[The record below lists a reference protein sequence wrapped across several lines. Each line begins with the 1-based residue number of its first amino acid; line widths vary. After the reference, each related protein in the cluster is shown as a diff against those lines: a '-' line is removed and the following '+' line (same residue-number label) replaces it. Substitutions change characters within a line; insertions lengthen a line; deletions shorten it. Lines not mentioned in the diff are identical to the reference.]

1 MKETYVLLDE
11 EHNIIMSRENSAKE
25 NIQLF
30 QKNQEIFYH
39 DFALG
44 GVIEIRR
51 WSIHDEQ

>member
-1 MKETYVLLDE
+1 MYLLDE
-11 EHNIIMSRENSAKE
+11 ERNIIIIESRVNSAKE

-39 DFALG
+39 HFALG